1 MRLLCDVGRPDDSPG
16 SRVRPSL
23 KVTTNAGPV
32 RAPPVRCLDFSS
44 TFSEAPTMTT
54 LGTPLSPHATK
65 VMLLGSGELG
75 KEVLIALQRL
85 GVETLAVD
93 RYDNAP
99 GQQVAH
105 HARTI
110 AMSDPAQL
118 KALIEA
124 ERPHLVVPE
133 IEAIATPMLEEL
145 EAAGTVR
152 VIPTAR
158 AARLTMDREGIRRL
172 AAETLGLPTSPYKFC
187 DSLAELQAAIEGEN
201 GVGIGYPCIV
211 KPVMSSSG
219 KGQSKIDGPADVQKA
234 WDYAMAGG
242 RVSHGRV
249 IVEGFVDFDYEITL
263 LTVRAVGND
272 GNVQTQFCEPIGH
285 LQVHGDYVESWQ
297 PQPMSSVALKRAKA
311 IAQAVTDNLGGQG
324 VFGVELFVQGEQVWF
339 SEVSP
344 RPHDTGLVTLC
355 TQHQSEFELHARAI
369 LGLPVDTSLRNPGAS
384 AVIYGG
390 VEAAGIVFDGVEEAL
405 RVPGTDLRLFGKP
418 ESFARRRMG
427 VALARAGDVETARGN
442 AKLAASK
449 VKPRKA

>member
-1 MRLLCDVGRPDDSPG
+1 
-16 SRVRPSL
+16 
-23 KVTTNAGPV
+23 
-32 RAPPVRCLDFSS
+32 
-44 TFSEAPTMTT
+44 MTT
-54 LGTPLSPHATK
+54 LGTPLTPHSTK
-65 VMLLGSGELG
+65 VMLLGAGELG

-85 GVETLAVD
+85 GVETIAVD
-93 RYDNAP
+93 RYDHAP

-110 AMSDPAQL
+110 AMSDPEQL
-118 KALIEA
+118 RALIEA

-133 IEAIATPMLEEL
+133 IEAIATPVLEQL

-172 AAETLGLPTSPYKFC
+172 AAETLGLPTSPYRFC
-187 DSLAELQAAIEGEN
+187 DSLAELQVAIDA
-201 GVGIGYPCIV
+201 GIGYPCIV

-219 KGQSKIDGPADVQKA
+219 KGQSKIDGPADVKAA

-249 IVEGFVDFDYEITL
+249 IVEGFIDFDYEITL
-263 LTVRAVGND
+263 LTVRARGGAGAASPNSSEAGPVE
-272 GNVQTQFCEPIGH
+272 TQFCEPIGH

-297 PQPMSSVALKRAKA
+297 PQPMSAVALQRARA

-324 VFGVELFVQGEQVWF
+324 VFGVELFVKDDQVWF

-390 VEAAGIVFDGVEEAL
+390 VEAVGIVFDGVEEAL

-427 VALARAGDVETARGN
+427 VALARADDVDTARGN
-442 AKLAASK
+442 AKQAASK
-449 VKPRKA
+449 VRPRALR